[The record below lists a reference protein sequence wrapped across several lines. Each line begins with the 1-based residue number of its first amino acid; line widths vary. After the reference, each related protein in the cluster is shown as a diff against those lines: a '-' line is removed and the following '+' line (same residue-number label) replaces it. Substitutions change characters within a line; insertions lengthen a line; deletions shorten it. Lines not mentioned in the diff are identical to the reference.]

1 LWSWMSRVR
10 VPLLAPPTLYGPGPN
25 VTEHRTAGLVLA
37 GGHARRMG
45 GGDKPLLTM
54 GGRTTLAPVI
64 AALGVPHIAISANGD
79 PARFDTFGLRVL
91 FDGAFQGQ
99 GLLAGVLAGLEWAAS
114 LGMTAL
120 LTAPDDASFLPEG
133 LAAWLAAAPCCL
145 PYAGHRHHLIA
156 TWPAECADMLR
167 ETLSAP
173 GSRRVADFA
182 EHVGT
187 RYAGY
192 NVGAGDLFANI
203 NTPDDLARART
214 QALNAANRTAVGW
227 AKGGNMSK
235 TVAIAGLG
243 AIGLPLA
250 RALDAGVTGLRL
262 SSVACRDQVTGRAKL
277 AGFQSVPR
285 MVEIPEL
292 AEADIVVEAAPA
304 AIFERIAL
312 PALEAGRIFVP
323 ASAGALLPRMHL
335 ARLARQT
342 GARIVV
348 PTGALLGL
356 DAVRAAAEGPIDSI
370 TIETRKPPASLIGA
384 PYLEKRRIDVMDL
397 TEPLLVFEGN
407 ALDAAAGFPANVN
420 VAAALA
426 LAGIGPI
433 RTQVR
438 IWADPSVIRNI
449 HTIRVEA
456 EAARFTMTI
465 ENVPS
470 TENPKTGRLTA
481 LSLLAC
487 LRGLVSTLKVGS

>member
-1 LWSWMSRVR
+1 MKQ
-10 VPLLAPPTLYGPGPN
+10 T
-25 VTEHRTAGLVLA
+25 
-37 GGHARRMG
+37 
-45 GGDKPLLTM
+45 
-54 GGRTTLAPVI
+54 
-64 AALGVPHIAISANGD
+64 
-79 PARFDTFGLRVL
+79 
-91 FDGAFQGQ
+91 GQ
-99 GLLAGVLAGLEWAAS
+99 GL
-114 LGMTAL
+114 
-120 LTAPDDASFLPEG
+120 
-133 LAAWLAAAPCCL
+133 
-145 PYAGHRHHLIA
+145 
-156 TWPAECADMLR
+156 
-167 ETLSAP
+167 
-173 GSRRVADFA
+173 
-182 EHVGT
+182 T
-187 RYAGY
+187 R
-192 NVGAGDLFANI
+192 
-203 NTPDDLARART
+203 
-214 QALNAANRTAVGW
+214 Q
-227 AKGGNMSK
+227 KGENMSK

-250 RALDAGVTGLRL
+250 RALDAGVSSLRL
-262 SSVACRDQVTGRAKL
+262 VSVASRDTVKARANL
-277 AGFQSVPR
+277 AGFQSAPR
-285 MVEIPEL
+285 IVEIPEL

-312 PALEAGRIFVP
+312 PALEAGRIFIP

-335 ARLARQT
+335 VRLALNT
-342 GARIVV
+342 GARIIV

-370 TIETRKPPASLIGA
+370 TMETRKPPMGLIGA
-384 PYLEKRRIDVMDL
+384 PYLDKHGIDVMDL

-433 RTQVR
+433 RTHVR
-438 IWADPSVIRNI
+438 IWADPGVTRNI

-470 TENPKTGRLTA
+470 IENPKTGRLTA